1 MLAAAGCG
9 REGDLGWRE
18 PRERRNGGP
27 KSWEPARGDRVP
39 EVGPCLTGSVSGG
52 PGEARGEGTP
62 SEGPRESLSGHPH
75 LGKISR
81 ARGWRCGSLY
91 GETFLNRA
99 SSFNPP
105 PLFPFALLEL
115 GSCRPCKRHCPP
127 GGAGK
132 EGREPGGRDTRLG
145 SLHPLLPRHRGSPIW
160 RGTGF
165 SRARS

>member
-1 MLAAAGCG
+1 MRG
-9 REGDLGWRE
+9 RGKASRATLIWGR
-18 PRERRNGGP
+18 
-27 KSWEPARGDRVP
+27 SPAREDGG
-39 EVGPCLTGSVSGG
+39 VGPFT
-52 PGEARGEGTP
+52 
-62 SEGPRESLSGHPH
+62 
-75 LGKISR
+75 
-81 ARGWRCGSLY
+81 

-165 SRARS
+165 SRAALRGSPRRLAGRGRDVPFPPLMHREMREYPKNTHLKGAGEQRRFLNALTFRV